1 MGEIIGRWQINQ
13 VFDAD
18 LNDVFGI
25 VGRILSTLLVV
36 PKSGQLRQK
45 SITVCRQVLDVFIL
59 FGRSELLY
67 VYKREIFVAV
77 VDVVKDLGCE
87 AVAKDAAR
95 EMKRRLG
102 EIEDPED
109 EKEDDIGTF

>member
-59 FGRSELLY
+59 FGGSELLY
-67 VYKREIFVAV
+67 VYKWEIFVAV
-77 VDVVKDLGCE
+77 DDVVKDLGCE

-102 EIEDPED
+102 EIEDHED